1 MFGRSRSAELSI
13 APVELP
19 PARPYRHKLRSLA
32 YVGLDSG
39 GAAVL
44 RDLSQSGLAM
54 QTVTALSAG
63 SHVELRV
70 DLSNPRCRVDAV
82 GRVVWTDSTAQ
93 AGIEFVSISA
103 KSQRTLSEWILA
115 QLLTDASRISADGEL
130 LFSTAARPAIRIEPR
145 GTRPRLVEQD
155 LRSLRMLGIAV
166 SAQRFSRVVD
176 GLVLFCAVMMFSVI
190 SLFLIDILPVWWFT
204 LLFLCGATTVFAGL
218 YWFVFDVWFGITPGN
233 RLALLA
239 SSAADEATTIQPGPA
254 NRFR

>member
-1 MFGRSRSAELSI
+1 MFGRSRSAELTI
-13 APVELP
+13 APVEVP

-32 YVGLDSG
+32 YVSLDSG

-93 AGIEFVSISA
+93 AGVEFVSISA
-103 KSQRTLSEWILA
+103 KSQQTLSEWILA
-115 QLLTDASRISADGEL
+115 QLLTDASRIAGDGEL
-130 LFSTAARPAIRIEPR
+130 LFSTTTRPAIRVEPR
-145 GTRPRLVEQD
+145 VARDWLGERD
-155 LRSLRMLGIAV
+155 LCSLRMLGMAV
-166 SAQRFSRVVD
+166 SAQRFARVVD
-176 GLVLFCAVMMFSVI
+176 GLVLFCAVMMFSLI

-204 LLFLCGATTVFAGL
+204 LLFLCSATAVFAGL
-218 YWFVFDVWFGITPGN
+218 YWFVFDVWFGTTPGN

-239 SSAADEATTIQPGPA
+239 GSSVSEEKVAQPTPAT
-254 NRFR
+254 RFR